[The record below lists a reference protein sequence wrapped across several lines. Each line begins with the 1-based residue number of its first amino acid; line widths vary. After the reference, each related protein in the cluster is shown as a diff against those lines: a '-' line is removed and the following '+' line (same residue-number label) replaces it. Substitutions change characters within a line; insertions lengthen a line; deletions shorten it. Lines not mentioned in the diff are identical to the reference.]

1 MTECMSTTCSLLNTS
16 YKHFRRSSVTQGTIS
31 SIAKDVR
38 STDSVAS
45 LLRKRK
51 SVTQLTT
58 KSSQLQKRT
67 STRPPT
73 VNLRSSRVHA
83 TDKAVSN
90 FNSASVRLRLD
101 EKKNK
106 NCTVMIRKEGLEADC
121 LRFQP
126 TKKCDTCPDKRH
138 SSPERTTVGGLI
150 SAYVSFSS
158 SSSSASSNSSSS
170 SSISFFTKATTTKNH
185 TETNNNPLWSSAQP
199 LSFKSPNHISREK
212 ILQEL
217 NSSIATYTHQIQ
229 ELTYSISTSLSS
241 TPSFETVGFKKSPQY
256 DTACT
261 SQIQECKAL
270 IVRQKKLLDK
280 LEELSKE
287 ETSSVP
293 TNKPGWLKQVKD
305 SLVNPTGITEL
316 VIRQDEMKKK
326 TLISIQGICETIEP
340 SLVSAKLLPA
350 DKKNKHHF
358 KYKLDLDEHDRLNK
372 FVLLPENQWQKDKQ
386 VEKCQFKCCTTRF
399 DFFQRKHHC
408 RRLVTTHKY
417 FFFLNLI
424 LDVVRSTAALIV

>member
-16 YKHFRRSSVTQGTIS
+16 S
-31 SIAKDVR
+31 KDVR

-58 KSSQLQKRT
+58 KPSQPQKRIP
-67 STRPPT
+67 TRPPT
-73 VNLRSSRVHA
+73 VNLRSSRVYA

-106 NCTVMIRKEGLEADC
+106 NCTVMIRKEGLEDDC

-126 TKKCDTCPDKRH
+126 TKKCETCPDKRH
-138 SSPERTTVGGLI
+138 SSPERATLKGLI
-150 SAYVSFSS
+150 STYVSSSS

-185 TETNNNPLWSSAQP
+185 PETNNNPLGSSAQP
-199 LSFKSPNHISREK
+199 LLSKSPNHISREK
-212 ILQEL
+212 VLQEL
-217 NSSIATYTHQIQ
+217 NSSIVTYTHQIQ

-241 TPSFETVGFKKSPQY
+241 TCSFETVGFKKSSQH
-256 DTACT
+256 DTTYT

-270 IVRQKKLLDK
+270 IARQKKLLDK
-280 LEELSKE
+280 LEELSKK
-287 ETSSVP
+287 ETSLVP

-340 SLVSAKLLPA
+340 SLVPAKESL
-350 DKKNKHHF
+350 
-358 KYKLDLDEHDRLNK
+358 
-372 FVLLPENQWQKDKQ
+372 
-386 VEKCQFKCCTTRF
+386 F
-399 DFFQRKHHC
+399 D
-408 RRLVTTHKY
+408 V
-417 FFFLNLI
+417 
-424 LDVVRSTAALIV
+424 